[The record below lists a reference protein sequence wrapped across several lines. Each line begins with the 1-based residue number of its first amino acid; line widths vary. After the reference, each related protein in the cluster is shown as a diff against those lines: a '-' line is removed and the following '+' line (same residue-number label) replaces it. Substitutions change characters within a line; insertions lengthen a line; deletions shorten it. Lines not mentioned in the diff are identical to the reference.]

1 MIPADHHLAIEE
13 RLFRA
18 VNVDAGSWADELARV
33 LSGPVFG
40 GTVAVL
46 LAIALWVHRRDQG
59 WRWVLALGIA
69 LALTDALG
77 SQLLRPLLLRA
88 RPVYAL
94 PPGTVRYLSP
104 AANSGS
110 FPSLHA
116 ANFFAMAVV
125 GAAGWPA
132 LAPLLFSLAT
142 AVAWSRLY
150 VGVHWPGD
158 VLLGALWGSI
168 WGLASVTFLRRIL
181 ARNGRRP

>member
-1 MIPADHHLAIEE
+1 VIPADHHLALEE
-13 RLFRA
+13 RIFRA
-18 VNVDAGSWADELARV
+18 VNVDAGSWVDGLART
-33 LSGPVFG
+33 LSSPVFG
-40 GTVAVL
+40 VTLGVL
-46 LAIALWVHRRDQG
+46 LAIALWVHRRERG

-77 SQLLRPLLLRA
+77 SQVLRPLLLRA

-110 FPSLHA
+110 IPSLHA

-125 GAAGWPA
+125 GAVGWPA

-158 VLLGALWGSI
+158 VLLGALWGSL
-168 WGLASVTFLRRIL
+168 WGLASVTFLRRML
-181 ARNGRRP
+181 ARNGRGP